1 MPRTYAA
8 LETKSADLATA
19 FGLEWATK
27 LFGEEAIA
35 SLPVRKSGKN
45 KGAPKGFVIWRKA
58 TTSGWCREVEGPLGV
73 GQLADAWI
81 GMGFC
86 TPRGAA
92 TAGQWLGRRQTL
104 AASVSA
110 GGFFEAGRAR
120 YAAERAKRESDWLA
134 EKAEMTEAMR

>member
-1 MPRTYAA
+1 MPRTYAV

-58 TTSGWCREVEGPLGV
+58 TVAGWCREVFAPLGV

-81 GMGFC
+81 GLGFC

-92 TAGQWLGRRQTL
+92 MEGQWLGRRQTL
-104 AASVSA
+104 AASASA
-110 GGFFEAGRAR
+110 GGFFEEGRAR
-120 YAAERAKRESDWLA
+120 DGAERAKRESDWLA
-134 EKAEMTEAMR
+134 EKAEMMEGV